1 MDMKTLNQQARER
14 MNGACK
20 VCRVCNGLACAG
32 ELPGMGGIRS
42 GKSFMANREALDRLY
57 LKMRVI
63 HDVRQP
69 VTKCRLLGLE
79 LGMPV
84 MIAPLAGTA
93 FNMGNGM
100 EEKKFAQIVVGGAK
114 QSGIIACTG
123 DGTREIFECG
133 LEAIRANGGWGIPV
147 IKPWLEDMFFER
159 LTAAA
164 NCGAT
169 VIGMD
174 IDACAI
180 TALAKSKRPVSPKNS
195 SEIKTIV
202 NKAHACG
209 LKFMLKGILSVED
222 ALAAQECGCDAIV
235 VSNHGGRALE
245 ALPGTAQ
252 ALDLI
257 AQNVRGMTILVDGGI
272 RCGADI
278 LKMLALGAN
287 GVLMGRP
294 AIIAAMGGEEAGIEL
309 FFSRLQ
315 RQLVESMIL
324 TGCPNVADADK
335 SLLYQPAF

>member
-1 MDMKTLNQQARER
+1 MDMKTLHQQARER

-20 VCRVCNGLACAG
+20 VCRVCNGAACAG

-69 VTKCRLLGLE
+69 VTACQLLGLD
-79 LGMPV
+79 LAMPV
-84 MIAPLAGTA
+84 MIAPLAGAA

-100 EEKKFAQIVVGGAK
+100 EEKKFAQVIVGGAK

-123 DGTREIFECG
+123 DGTREVFECG
-133 LEAIRANGGWGIPV
+133 LDAIKANDGWGIPV
-147 IKPWLEDMFFER
+147 IKPWVEGMFFER
-159 LTAAA
+159 LAAA
-164 NCGAT
+164 SGCGAS

-180 TALAKSKRPVSPKNS
+180 TALAKSKRPVSPKNRQ
-195 SEIKTIV
+195 ELKIIV
-202 NKAHACG
+202 NKAHECG
-209 LKFMLKGILSVED
+209 LKFMLKGILSIDD
-222 ALAAQECGCDAIV
+222 ALAAQDCGCDAIV

-252 ALDLI
+252 ALELI
-257 AQNVRGMTILVDGGI
+257 AKKVSEMTILVDGGI

-287 GVLMGRP
+287 GVLLGRP
-294 AIIAAMGGEEAGIEL
+294 AIIAAMGGEEEGIEL

-335 SLLYQPAF
+335 SLLFEAGF